1 MDTLTQG
8 LLGAA
13 CGQAFYADKLGWRR
27 AAAWGALGGL
37 LPDVDVLPVA
47 FLGPLAEFRYHRA
60 LTHSLWFSL
69 VAGPLC
75 GFLAWRWQARRRTG
89 DDAGPLGAWIGLFIV
104 AFVTHPLLD
113 LFTTYGTLLL
123 WPHPRRFALDAVAIV
138 DPLYSG
144 VLALALLV
152 GWRARDVA
160 VAQLAALGALVLT
173 TAFLFYGLHLNQ
185 AAEAEARRQLAPHS
199 TSALTVHAY
208 PTLFQPWLRRVVAR
222 DGRSVSVGLLSLWAP
237 HAVDFRT
244 FSEPQDARID
254 AARATPSGALFEW
267 FAMGQTT
274 ARVVTTTAGD
284 LVEVDDLRY
293 GYGEE
298 PDHGLWGV
306 RIPLDE
312 AGRPSTPVTRFSRRP
327 RAAVLG
333 TLAVLWR
340 ATFAPQRARD

>member
-27 AAAWGALGGL
+27 ATLWGALGGL

-69 VAGPLC
+69 VAGPVC
-75 GFLAWRWQARRRTG
+75 GFLAWRWQARRRAG
-89 DDAGPLGAWIGLFIV
+89 ADAGPLGAWIGLFVV
-104 AFVTHPLLD
+104 ALVTHPLLD
-113 LFTTYGTLLL
+113 LFTTYGTMLL

-138 DPLYSG
+138 DPLYSA

-152 GWRARDVA
+152 GRRAREVA

-185 AAEAEARRQLAPHS
+185 AAEAEARRQLAPQA
-199 TSALTVHAY
+199 TRALTVHAY

-222 DGRSVSVGLLSLWAP
+222 DGNLVSVGLLSTWRP
-237 HAVDFRT
+237 HAIAWRSFR
-244 FSEPQDARID
+244 EAEDGRVAV
-254 AARATPSGALFEW
+254 ALATPEGELFTW

-306 RIPLDE
+306 RIPLDD
-312 AGRPSTPVTRFSRRP
+312 AGRARTPVTRFNRRP

-333 TLAVLWR
+333 TLGLLWR
-340 ATFAPQRARD
+340 ATFAPERSRE